1 MSAPILA
8 VAVAVIGIVLSA
20 LWFGVSRRRKAETE
34 VGIQTLANLK
44 WRDCI
49 AVVLEALHREGYER
63 GADGEPSGGGATEFL
78 LRRDGEDVLL
88 GYKHGTA
95 YHLTDINVRE
105 FVNATSLH
113 GARSGILLTLGSTT
127 PAARRVAAG
136 HNVQLLD
143 GAALWPKVRQ
153 YVPPNLL
160 EEVRRQAS
168 ARTAK
173 GLWTGVGAS
182 VAAGVLIFFLNQ
194 PKGQPK
200 GPEPVAAADV
210 QAARAAPDA
219 PRSDAA
225 MLKQINATA
234 KAMAEV
240 AKLSTEQLAKRRVD
254 AAQQVSLL
262 PQVDRAA
269 WAAQRTL
276 LVTLHGSDGKDKNL
290 LDEICRILTQN
301 EEMRFTRVQLE
312 SPESTRQAVRWRLCD

>member
-34 VGIQTLANLK
+34 AGIQTLANLK

-63 GADGEPSGGGATEFL
+63 AADGDSMGNGTTEFL

-105 FVNATSLH
+105 FINATSLR

-127 PAARRVAAG
+127 SAAKRVAAG

-143 GAALWPKVRQ
+143 GTAVWPKVRQ
-153 YVPPNLL
+153 YVPPHLL

-168 ARTAK
+168 ARTTK

-182 VAAGVLIFFLNQ
+182 VSVGILIFFLNQ
-194 PKGQPK
+194 QEAQPG

-210 QAARAAPDA
+210 QSARAAPDA

-240 AKLSTEQLAKRRVD
+240 ARLSDEQLARRRVD

-276 LVTLHGSDGKDKNL
+276 LVTLNQTDGKDKNL

-312 SPESTRQAVRWRLCD
+312 SPESARQAVRWRLCD

>member
-20 LWFGVSRRRKAETE
+20 LWFGVSRRRKAESD

-49 AVVLEALHREGYER
+49 AVVLEALQREGYER
-63 GADGEPSGGGATEFL
+63 GEIGETNGSGGTEFL
-78 LRRDGEDVLL
+78 LRREGEDVLL

-105 FVNATSLH
+105 FINATSLH

-127 PAARRVAAG
+127 PAARQVASS
-136 HNVQLLD
+136 HNVQLID
-143 GAALWPKVRQ
+143 GAALWPMVRQ
-153 YVPPNLL
+153 YLQPKLM
-160 EEVRRQAS
+160 EEVGRQAS
-168 ARTAK
+168 AQTTK
-173 GLWTGVGAS
+173 GLWSGIAAS
-182 VAAGVLIFFLNQ
+182 VAVGAIIFFLNQ
-194 PKGQPK
+194 PKVAPK
-200 GPEPVAAADV
+200 GPEPVAASDV
-210 QAARAAPDA
+210 QPVRAEPAA

-225 MLKQINATA
+225 MLEQINATA

-240 AKLSTEQLAKRRVD
+240 AKLSDEQLARRHAD
-254 AAQQVSLL
+254 AAHQVSLL

-276 LVTLHGSDGKDKNL
+276 LVTLNRTDGKDKVL
-290 LDEICRILTQN
+290 IDEICRILLQN

-312 SPESTRQAVRWRLCD
+312 SPESTRQAVRWRLCN